1 MADDNIA
8 HRLHEEMKAAEL
20 MKEQLLAIA
29 GDDEQL
35 ITDMMEGETELRPLI
50 LKMAEK
56 IGEDNAMILGIE
68 EWAKKVLARKT
79 RLQERVEG
87 FRAIILSAMQM
98 AAINKLESALGTLSL
113 KTVPGKVIVTDESLI
128 PAEYWEKQ
136 DPKLSKKLVGEAL
149 KAGTKVPGA
158 EMSNGGITLNIR
170 S

>member
-1 MADDNIA
+1 MPAPTVQHQI
-8 HRLHEEMKAAEL
+8 HEELKAAEL

-29 GDDEQL
+29 GDDDQL
-35 ITDMMEGETELRPLI
+35 ITDMMEGETNLRPLI
-50 LKMAEK
+50 LKMAEQ
-56 IGEDNAMILGIE
+56 IGEDNAMVVGIE

-79 RLQERVEG
+79 RLQDRIES

-113 KTVPGKVIVTDESLI
+113 KNVPGKVVVIDESLI
-128 PAEYWEKQ
+128 PAEYWEKK
-136 DPKLSKKLVGEAL
+136 DPTLSKTLVGAAL

-158 EMSNGGITLNIR
+158 EMSNGGITLSIR